1 MTPEELKGMP
11 VGELPALVERVRSRI
26 IETVAANGGHLASS
40 LGTVELAIGL
50 LRTFDPPADTVLWDV
65 GHQAYAWKILT
76 GRDET
81 FGQMRRFGGISGFPN
96 PDESPFD
103 AFVAGHAGS
112 ALAAAEGF
120 AAARDLKMISPEHEQ
135 FIRNCFALD
144 EAFEAGRDLPEPITP
159 ELIKELQ
166 ACVLRLNSADPA

>member
-1 MTPEELKGMP
+1 MSVT
-11 VGELPALVERVRSRI
+11 
-26 IETVAANGGHLASS
+26 IEKQFH
-40 LGTVELAIGL
+40 GTVVLAIL
-50 LRTFDPPADTVLWDV
+50 HLRRIAHSNDV
-65 GHQAYAWKILT
+65 
-76 GRDET
+76 E
-81 FGQMRRFGGISGFPN
+81 
-96 PDESPFD
+96 
-103 AFVAGHAGS
+103 
-112 ALAAAEGF
+112 EGF